1 MTSSRQ
7 RTAAQDWTA
16 AKTYD
21 VIGGLLAAK
30 EKQREELG
38 QSIPLCD
45 FVAEYF
51 ELVYASQLLAQKR
64 VGDFARAVQE
74 HCNDREF
81 GPRIYVFGVLCGL
94 IVFDDDILG
103 YDGEGKDERVGKV

>member
-1 MTSSRQ
+1 M
-7 RTAAQDWTA
+7 
-16 AKTYD
+16 
-21 VIGGLLAAK
+21 AAK

-51 ELVYASQLLAQKR
+51 ELVYASHLLAQKR

-103 YDGEGKDERVGKV
+103 CDGEEKDDNEEQD